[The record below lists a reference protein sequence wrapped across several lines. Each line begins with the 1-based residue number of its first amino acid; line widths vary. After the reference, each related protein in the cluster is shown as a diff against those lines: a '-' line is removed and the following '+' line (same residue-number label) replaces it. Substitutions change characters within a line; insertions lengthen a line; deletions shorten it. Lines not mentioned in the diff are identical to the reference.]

1 VAPLVPNRERH
12 NGTFRQEIDI
22 MRSSSRN
29 SRKPYRVL
37 GLTAAAV
44 SLLLGSAVPAAE
56 QAHNFVLTAYSNGK
70 GGAELIS
77 GNYAAA
83 ADALHYHPS
92 FASSEPSTTSNNR
105 CVALAVTKQW
115 DSAKTACDQAVRDAQ
130 HEKASL
136 PSYQYWARHLEND
149 YVAVALS
156 NRAVFHWLSSDSK
169 AAADDLK
176 KAEELSPKST
186 FIERNRAALEYS
198 RTASLEHPQV
208 AVAQVAA
215 ASP

>member
-1 VAPLVPNRERH
+1 
-12 NGTFRQEIDI
+12 

-29 SRKPYRVL
+29 SRKPYLVP
-37 GLTAAAV
+37 GLAAAAV

-56 QAHNFVLTAYSNGK
+56 PSHNFVLTAYSNGK

-77 GNYAAA
+77 GDYAAA
-83 ADALHYHPS
+83 ARTLHYHPS
-92 FASSEPSTTSNNR
+92 FAASEPSSTSNNR

-115 DSAKTACDQAVRDAQ
+115 DSAKTACDEAVRDAQ
-130 HEKASL
+130 HEKAAL

-156 NRAVFHWLSSDSK
+156 NRAVFHWLSSDSQ

-176 KAEELSPKST
+176 KAEALSPKST
-186 FIERNRAALEYS
+186 FIERNRVALEYS
-198 RTASLEHPQV
+198 RSAAALENPSTVVAQV
-208 AVAQVAA
+208 AVAPT
-215 ASP
+215 SPGSPGN

>member
-1 VAPLVPNRERH
+1 
-12 NGTFRQEIDI
+12 